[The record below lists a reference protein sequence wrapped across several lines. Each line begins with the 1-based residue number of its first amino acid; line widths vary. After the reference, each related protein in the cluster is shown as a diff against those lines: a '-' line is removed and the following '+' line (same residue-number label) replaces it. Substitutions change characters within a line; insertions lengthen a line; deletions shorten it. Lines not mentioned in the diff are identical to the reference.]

1 MGAISVPVIVTL
13 LLTLP
18 FRAYAADP
26 LRPTFASEILPPEP
40 NIVLPLLKTVC
51 GEGVRTVTIKGER
64 ASGCGDG
71 SMEEILESRH
81 RPRRYDWMP
90 YVLWQADGILFG
102 HFLSPASEDALI
114 SCHECETHPA
124 LWGGTLLLT
133 KQSGEW
139 EPVWY
144 KPGVITRHCRRVSLT
159 TGRQILFCEE
169 TDGGMGHT
177 IHGLYTV
184 DLTKPKFAWH
194 SVVLMADTYGSY
206 MLGGVQTQFINRV
219 SFEETARSG
228 LLVRVH
234 VGHGSIK
241 LHPEAAPSG
250 EGVLPKPKL
259 SNHRIDFQLDGDVFK
274 ITAKTAAAG
283 RLFRVK

>member
-1 MGAISVPVIVTL
+1 
-13 LLTLP
+13 
-18 FRAYAADP
+18 
-26 LRPTFASEILPPEP
+26 
-40 NIVLPLLKTVC
+40 
-51 GEGVRTVTIKGER
+51 
-64 ASGCGDG
+64 
-71 SMEEILESRH
+71 
-81 RPRRYDWMP
+81 MP
-90 YVLWQADGILFG
+90 YVWWQADGILFG

-169 TDGGMGHT
+169 TDVGMGHT

-219 SFEETARSG
+219 SFEQTARTA
-228 LLVRVH
+228 LLVLIH
-234 VGHGSIK
+234 VLHG
-241 LHPEAAPSG
+241 
-250 EGVLPKPKL
+250 
-259 SNHRIDFQLDGDVFK
+259 
-274 ITAKTAAAG
+274 
-283 RLFRVK
+283 